1 MDAQARKR
9 EIEIDLKM
17 LESQLAGG
25 QALAPEVRS
34 HLLAKRSALEVE
46 RARLDTAG
54 ADSAPE

>member
-17 LESQLAGG
+17 IESQLAGG

-34 HLLAKRSALEVE
+34 HLLAKKSALEIE
-46 RARLDTAG
+46 RARLDAVG
-54 ADSAPE
+54 ADSASE